1 MKSGNVVFVLHSH
14 LPWALNHGKWPHG
27 EEWVHEAVAEC
38 YLPLI
43 KAFKDLAQMNI
54 SANITIGFS
63 PVLLEQ
69 LAHKTYDAKFIT
81 YCEERITL
89 ARKDEIR
96 FMKWGEPQQKIGLAI
111 YWQKWYQE
119 KLDLYKE
126 YGGVIKAFKELQDY
140 QSIEI
145 MTCGATHLYYPLAP
159 TDKSID
165 WQIKVSKQNHKKHF
179 GVEPKG
185 TWMPECAYRPAYAWQ
200 TLIPVSPYNQKHKRK
215 GIEELLDENQ
225 MAYTFVDEDMIVGG
239 EIMETFSHNNQLDIL
254 KSYWVKSKHS
264 VTGRAT
270 QFYGRHK
277 DLAMQVWS
285 GDSGYPGHGDYLDFH
300 KKQDKSQLRYWRVT
314 DTKLDMQFKELYNP
328 EWIKDKIDMQT
339 HHFIHHLEE
348 TCKDFKNRTGDDA
361 TICLPFDTEL
371 FGHWW
376 FEGPEFIKRMIE
388 GIHHSPYIDMKTA
401 SNNLQENPSKVVI
414 SIPEGSWGEK
424 NNHSVWMNDQVKWCW
439 EIIYNAENKFRNL
452 LAQFDEEQIK
462 KANKTLLSYLN
473 QTLKELMLL
482 QSSDWEFLIHNGSA
496 ADYAEMR
503 VVNHYSD
510 FLRLCSYI
518 DRIANDDKLL
528 PEEKS
533 DIKNIMKRDSIFS
546 ELSILDYL
554 EL

>member
-38 YLPLI
+38 YIPLI

-54 SANITIGFS
+54 KANITIGFS

-69 LAHKTYDAKFIT
+69 LAHKTYDPKFIT

-111 YWQKWYQE
+111 YWQKWYQD

-126 YGGVIKAFKELQDY
+126 YGGVIKSFKELQDNGNL
-140 QSIEI
+140 EI

-165 WQIKVSKQNHKKHF
+165 WQVKVSKANHKKHF

-185 TWMPECAYRPAYAWQ
+185 TWMPECAYRPAYDWQ

-215 GIEELLDENQ
+215 GVEEILDENN
-225 MAYTFVDEDMIVGG
+225 MNYTFVDEDMIVGG
-239 EIMETFSHNNQLDIL
+239 EIMETYSHNNHLDIL

-270 QFYGRHK
+270 QFYCRHK

-328 EWIKDKIDMQT
+328 EWIKDKIDSQT

-348 TCKDFKNRTGDDA
+348 TAKDFQNRTGETA

-388 GIHHSPYIDMKTA
+388 GIHHSPFIDMKTA
-401 SNNLQENPSKVVI
+401 NDNIAENPSKSII

-496 ADYAEMR
+496 TDYAEMR

-528 PEEKS
+528 AEEKS

-554 EL
+554 EF